1 MNPLVR
7 LEYAYNSL
15 KLGLSTSSEVVILV
29 SSSLLLISGESFYE
43 LCLQQKITI
52 PFPY

>member
-7 LEYAYNSL
+7 LEYAYSL